1 MLADVV
7 IKDVVDNSIGNCDDV
22 DGLSGA
28 LVVDIDICEVLGDPN
43 ASVEE
48 GDVCKNAIGILDA
61 EKPAVDL

>member
-1 MLADVV
+1 MLADVAT
-7 IKDVVDNSIGNCDDV
+7 KDVVDNSIGDDV

-61 EKPAVDL
+61 EKPAFDL

>member
-1 MLADVV
+1 MFADVAM
-7 IKDVVDNSIGNCDDV
+7 KDVVDNSIGNCDDV
-22 DGLSGA
+22 DGGA

-61 EKPAVDL
+61 EKPAFDL